1 MSLLQYPDAINVP
14 DLQIWNNAAFDDGD
28 VDKSTALKSSL
39 YPLQSICVNRSEILE
54 SDSSKENQGPAFC
67 NSPVSVKSPTPIKPL
82 HLNSAIGNSQVKPLK
97 LLFKQGLVIP
107 SQTVAKKENEAVQ
120 DDRKIDTEI
129 KEIERGRIVPAKFK
143 EQKQSYKDS
152 SALKKTEEPPSVSA
166 RAKIHRR
173 GLSLGPSEIISG
185 VRSRQIGKP
194 EITPIQSIQSRRK
207 SCFWKLQEIDEGKV
221 TKERGRTL
229 SLSPKSRL
237 SFSKIQASKKG
248 YSTVGSKKHVKKDDV
263 VLSVVQPKNLFKE
276 GEKLVSAKKPV
287 KPGRVVASRYNQTQV
302 QLSLNSTNTD
312 RRKRSLPENDNEDSQ
327 RGDKKR
333 FSLVGKSRGIPLESG
348 RNQVTENREK
358 KCCDIPSE
366 AMDNKSLVDSLPPSI
381 LKMPDILPRIR
392 TIRRTNETPRDSGPA
407 KRVAELIGRRSY
419 FGAEEI
425 EVETSV
431 CQALS
436 FDEEEE

>member
-129 KEIERGRIVPAKFK
+129 KEIESEISRLSSKLEALRLEKAERELKTIERRGRIVPAKFK

-185 VRSRQIGKP
+185 VRSRQIGDQRKGTNFESKP
-194 EITPIQSIQSRRK
+194 KIT
-207 SCFWKLQEIDEGKV
+207 
-221 TKERGRTL
+221 TL
-229 SLSPKSRL
+229 FFQDP
-237 SFSKIQASKKG
+237 SFKKG